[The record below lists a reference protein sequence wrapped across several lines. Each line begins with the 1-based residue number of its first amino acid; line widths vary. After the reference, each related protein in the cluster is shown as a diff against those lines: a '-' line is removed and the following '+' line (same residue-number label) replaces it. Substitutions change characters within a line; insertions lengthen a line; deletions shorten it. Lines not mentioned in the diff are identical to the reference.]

1 MERIRKE
8 RRHGVVVY
16 ADILFFENLLANCLI
31 LKLTSSISGI
41 ALKTMRMI
49 FASSLGALYAV
60 ITVAI
65 PNTAVMSA
73 LLTRIIVSTLM
84 ILVAFK
90 IRTFSE
96 FMRRWGMMILSAFL
110 LAGCTYALSSFLDGG
125 AVSRAGFMYISP
137 QGILKAF
144 LFSAGLCIVLVRPIG
159 RILSGK
165 AFKEG
170 SIVPVYIR
178 VEDKSVRFYA
188 LVDTGNSLI
197 DPITGYP
204 VMVVEA
210 DSIKGILPAEV
221 YESVVSNNMG
231 LYTNNGESTWLNR
244 IHLIPFKSIGKENGM
259 LTGFRPDNIR
269 IGQEGSFKEINDV
282 IVGIC
287 GMKLSGSDKYSALV
301 GPAMLSKI

>member
-1 MERIRKE
+1 MVI
-8 RRHGVVVY
+8 Y

-31 LKLTSSISGI
+31 LKLTSAISGI
-41 ALKTMRMI
+41 ALKTIRMI

-65 PNTAVMSA
+65 PDTAFLSA

-84 ILVAFK
+84 TLVAFK
-90 IRTFSE
+90 IKTIPE
-96 FMRRWGMMILSAFL
+96 FMRRWGMMLISAFL
-110 LAGCTYALSSFLDGG
+110 LAGCTYALSSFMDGG
-125 AVSRAGFMYISP
+125 AVSGAGFMYISP
-137 QGILKAF
+137 RGILKAF
-144 LFSAGLCIVLVRPIG
+144 LFSSGLCIVLVRPIG

-170 SIVPVYIR
+170 SIIPVYLR
-178 VEDKSVRFYA
+178 VGDKSVRFYA
-188 LVDTGNSLI
+188 LIDTGNSLI

-210 DSIKGILPAEV
+210 DSVKAILPAEI
-221 YESVVSNNMG
+221 YESVVSNNME
-231 LYTNNGESTWLNR
+231 LYTDNEKSPWSKR

-269 IGQEGSFKEINDV
+269 IGQEGSLKEINDV

-287 GMKLSGSDKYSALV
+287 GMKLSGNEKYSALV

>member
-1 MERIRKE
+1 
-8 RRHGVVVY
+8 VVVY

-31 LKLTSSISGI
+31 LKLTSALSGI
-41 ALKTMRMI
+41 AIKTIRMI

-60 ITVAI
+60 ITVVI
-65 PNTAVMSA
+65 PNTAFMSA

-84 ILVAFK
+84 VLVAFK

-96 FMRRWGMMILSAFL
+96 FMRRWGMMLISAFL

-125 AVSRAGFMYISP
+125 ALSQSGFMYISP

-144 LFSAGLCIVLVRPIG
+144 LFSSGLCIVLVRPIG

-165 AFKEG
+165 AYKEG
-170 SIVPVYIR
+170 SIIPVHIK
-178 VEDKSVRFYA
+178 VGDKSVRFYA
-188 LVDTGNSLI
+188 LIDTGNSLI

-210 DSIKGILPAEV
+210 ESVKAILPTEV

-231 LYTNNGESTWLNR
+231 LYTCNDNSPWFKR

-259 LTGFRPDNIR
+259 LTGFRPDIMR
-269 IGQEGSFKEINDV
+269 IGREGSFKEINDV

-287 GMKLSGSDKYSALV
+287 GMKLSGSDRYSALI
-301 GPAMLSKI
+301 GPAMLSRI

>member
-1 MERIRKE
+1 M
-8 RRHGVVVY
+8 VVY

-31 LKLTSSISGI
+31 LKLTSAISGI
-41 ALKTMRMI
+41 ALKTLRMI

-60 ITVAI
+60 ITVAV
-65 PNTAVMSA
+65 PDMAFLSA

-84 ILVAFK
+84 ILIAFK
-90 IRTFSE
+90 IRTVSE
-96 FMRRWGMMILSAFL
+96 FMRRWGMMLLSAFL
-110 LAGCTYALSSFLDGG
+110 LAGCTYALSSFMDGG
-125 AVSRAGFMYISP
+125 AVSGAGFMYISP

-144 LFSAGLCIVLVRPIG
+144 IFSAGLCIVLVRPIG

-170 SIVPVYIR
+170 SIIPVYLR
-178 VEDKSVRFYA
+178 VGDKSVRFYA
-188 LVDTGNSLI
+188 LIDTGNSLI

-210 DSIKGILPAEV
+210 DSVKSLLPAEI
-221 YESVVSNNMG
+221 YESVISNNME
-231 LYTNNGESTWLNR
+231 LYAGNHESPWFKR

-269 IGQEGSFKEINDV
+269 IGQEGSLKEVNDV

-301 GPAMLSKI
+301 GPALLSRI

>member
-1 MERIRKE
+1 M
-8 RRHGVVVY
+8 VVY

-210 DSIKGILPAEV
+210 DSIKGILPTEV

>member
-210 DSIKGILPAEV
+210 DSIKGILPTEV

>member
-1 MERIRKE
+1 MVI
-8 RRHGVVVY
+8 Y

-31 LKLTSSISGI
+31 LKLSSAISGI
-41 ALKTMRMI
+41 SLKTIRMI

-60 ITVAI
+60 ITVAV
-65 PNTAVMSA
+65 PNMAFMSA

-90 IRTFSE
+90 IRTFPE
-96 FMRRWGMMILSAFL
+96 FMRRWAMMLLSAFL
-110 LAGCTYALSSFLDGG
+110 LAGCTYALSNFLDGG
-125 AVSRAGFMYISP
+125 TVSRAGFMYISP
-137 QGILKAF
+137 KGILKAF

-170 SIVPVYIR
+170 SIIPVYIK

-210 DSIKGILPAEV
+210 DTVKTILPCEV
-221 YESVVSNNMG
+221 YESVISNNMG
-231 LYTNNGESTWLNR
+231 FYTDHGESAWFKR

-282 IVGIC
+282 IVGVC
-287 GMKLSGSDKYSALV
+287 GMKLSGSDRYSALV

>member
-1 MERIRKE
+1 MVI
-8 RRHGVVVY
+8 Y

-31 LKLTSSISGI
+31 LKLTSAISGI
-41 ALKTMRMI
+41 ALKTIRMI

-60 ITVAI
+60 ITVVI
-65 PNTAVMSA
+65 PNKAFLSA
-73 LLTRIIVSTLM
+73 LMTRIIVSTLM
-84 ILVAFK
+84 TLIAFK
-90 IRTFSE
+90 IRTVSE
-96 FMRRWGMMILSAFL
+96 FMRRWGMMLLSAFL
-110 LAGCTYALSSFLDGG
+110 LAGCTYALSSFMDGG

-170 SIVPVYIR
+170 SIIQVYLR
-178 VEDKSVRFYA
+178 VGDKSVRFHA
-188 LVDTGNSLI
+188 LIDTGNSLI

-204 VMVVEA
+204 VMVVEV
-210 DSIKGILPAEV
+210 DSVKAILPDEV
-221 YESVVSNNMG
+221 YESVISNNMR
-231 LYTNNGESTWLNR
+231 LYSGNEESSWFKR
-244 IHLIPFKSIGKENGM
+244 FHLIPFKSIGKENGM

-269 IGQEGSFKEINDV
+269 IGQEGSLKEINDV

>member
-1 MERIRKE
+1 MVI
-8 RRHGVVVY
+8 Y

-31 LKLTSSISGI
+31 LKLSSAISGI
-41 ALKTMRMI
+41 PLKTIRMI

-60 ITVAI
+60 ITVTI
-65 PNTAVMSA
+65 PTMAFMSA

-90 IRTFSE
+90 IRTFPE
-96 FMRRWGMMILSAFL
+96 FMRRWGMMLLSAFL
-110 LAGCTYALSSFLDGG
+110 LAGCTYALSNFLDGG
-125 AVSRAGFMYISP
+125 TVSRAGFMYISP
-137 QGILKAF
+137 KGILKAF

-170 SIVPVYIR
+170 SIIPVYIK
-178 VEDKSVRFYA
+178 VDDKSVRFHA

-210 DSIKGILPAEV
+210 DTVKAILPGEV
-221 YESVVSNNMG
+221 YESVISNNMG
-231 LYTNNGESTWLNR
+231 LYTDHGESAWFKR

-282 IVGIC
+282 IVGVC
-287 GMKLSGSDKYSALV
+287 GMKLSGSDRYSALI

>member
-1 MERIRKE
+1 VI
-8 RRHGVVVY
+8 VY

-31 LKLTSSISGI
+31 LKLTSAISGI
-41 ALKTMRMI
+41 ALKTVRMI

-60 ITVAI
+60 ITVAM
-65 PNTAVMSA
+65 PNTDFMPA

-96 FMRRWGMMILSAFL
+96 FMRRWAMMLLSAFL
-110 LAGCTYALSSFLDGG
+110 LAGCTYALSCFLDGG
-125 AVSRAGFMYISP
+125 AISQSGFMYISP

-144 LFSAGLCIVLVRPIG
+144 LLSAGLCIVLVRPIG

-170 SIVPVYIR
+170 SIIPVYIR
-178 VEDKSVRFYA
+178 VGDRSVRFSA

-210 DSIKGILPAEV
+210 DSVKAILPAEV

-231 LYTNNGESTWLNR
+231 IYACKDNNPWLKR

-282 IVGIC
+282 IVGVC
-287 GMKLSGSDKYSALV
+287 GMKLSGSARYSALV